1 MESAAVRKAGRIGS
15 DAGDEVGVVGFDFDL
30 PRKRSMKV
38 GVEGFLD
45 TVNPEFAKSDGEGFA
60 WAGGRK

>member
-1 MESAAVRKAGRIGS
+1 MESAAVRNAGKVGS
-15 DAGDEVGVVGFDFDL
+15 PAGDEVGVVGFDFDL

-45 TVNPEFAKSDGEGFA
+45 IARAGGAKSEGEGFA
-60 WAGGRK
+60 WAGGKK

>member
-1 MESAAVRKAGRIGS
+1 MESAAVRNAGRVGS
-15 DAGDEVGVVGFDFDL
+15 GVGDEVGVVGFDFDL

-45 TVNPEFAKSDGEGFA
+45 TVRPEGAKSDGEGFA
-60 WAGGRK
+60 WAGGKK